1 MHRGEGGVKT
11 DRHRDWNDA
20 ALSQG
25 MLTPTRNWKKQRA
38 GSPPETGGSATL
50 LTPWSQH
57 ARICAKSLDH
67 DPMDCS
73 PPGSSV
79 HGDSPGKNTGVSCHA
94 LLQGSSQHRNRTCV
108 SYLLHW
114 QVGSLPL
121 SIPAAAAA
129 KSLQSCPTLCDPID
143 SSPPGSAVPGI
154 LQARTLEWVAI
165 SFSIAW
171 KWKVKVNSLSCD
183 RLVAT
188 PWTAAYQAPPSMG
201 FSRQEY
207 WSGLPLP
214 PEKPWFRHSGTDFR
228 PLASRTVKEQI
239 LIKSPHLWYFVS
251 AATGETKADVIFGLQ
266 RCVEINYTKNWRQ
279 WKTIFNLSL

>member
-1 MHRGEGGVKT
+1 MRRLSWVIWMGPRCNHIYLIRREQRFYMHRGEGGVKT

-25 MLTPTRNWKKQRA
+25 MLTATRNWKKQRA

-114 QVGSLPL
+114 QWVLYHCRYLLLLLLL
-121 SIPAAAAA
+121 SRF
-129 KSLQSCPTLCDPID
+129 SRVRLC
-143 SSPPGSAVPGI
+143 
-154 LQARTLEWVAI
+154 
-165 SFSIAW
+165 
-171 KWKVKVNSLSCD
+171 
-183 RLVAT
+183 AT
-188 PWTAAYQAPPSMG
+188 P
-201 FSRQEY
+201 
-207 WSGLPLP
+207 
-214 PEKPWFRHSGTDFR
+214 
-228 PLASRTVKEQI
+228 
-239 LIKSPHLWYFVS
+239 
-251 AATGETKADVIFGLQ
+251 
-266 RCVEINYTKNWRQ
+266 
-279 WKTIFNLSL
+279 